1 MEMFDMRGLDKEMPY
16 ERAPLFVKAGTT
28 KIRLMPKIFK
38 YQIQL
43 VTQMV
48 SQQKRKEK
56 SR

>member
-1 MEMFDMRGLDKEMPY
+1 MRGLEKEMPY

-48 SQQKRKEK
+48 SQQQRKEK